1 MSVGRIDVRGILI
14 FMNNNVE
21 VKIFLIKFDFN
32 GNFIII
38 NMLVDNKYNIILV
51 NLYGLNRDD

>member
-1 MSVGRIDVRGILI
+1 
-14 FMNNNVE
+14 MNNNVE